1 MNSVDVLSGTKNID
15 EAVAYTQ
22 RSSAMSL
29 GRPEGVKQ
37 NLKKLTNL
45 PGAIYMQKKDEEM
58 MPGPYQIRVQ

>member
-1 MNSVDVLSGTKNID
+1 MLQSAKDLEIVSH
-15 EAVAYTQ
+15 TQ

-37 NLKKLTNL
+37 NLKKLNNL
-45 PGAIYMQKKDEEM
+45 QGALYMQKKDEEM